1 MSIKIAVHPCTAS
14 DCNKKCLSL
23 TAKEGRE
30 KQALNLFLTIIHTTT
45 VPQIF
50 TIKNKNLYTA
60 FNQ

>member
-45 VPQIF
+45 VPKIF
-50 TIKNKNLYTA
+50 TMKNKTL
-60 FNQ
+60 